1 MTAMFDERHELSPTH
16 RCRGLRGNKTA
27 LRWVK
32 SAIPDVAKVNLAQK
46 GVRFAHP
53 SKNPNCREPQ
63 HDSSEDAPPLHYCK
77 NEHCRQNRE
86 NQDEFPVPAEQKIRA
101 IR

>member
-16 RCRGLRGNKTA
+16 RRRGSRGNKTA
-27 LRWVK
+27 LRWIK
-32 SAIPDVAKVNLAQK
+32 SAIPDVAEVNLAQK

-53 SKNPNCREPQ
+53 SENSYCREPQ
-63 HDSSEDAPPLHYCK
+63 HDSSDHAPPLHHCEH
-77 NEHCRQNRE
+77 EHCRQNRK
-86 NQDEFPVPAEQKIRA
+86 NQHEFTVSTEQKIRA

>member
-1 MTAMFDERHELSPTH
+1 
-16 RCRGLRGNKTA
+16 LRGNKTA
-27 LRWVK
+27 LRWIK
-32 SAIPDVAKVNLAQK
+32 SAIPDVAEVNLAQK

-63 HDSSEDAPPLHYCK
+63 HDSSDDAPPLHNCEH
-77 NEHCRQNRE
+77 EHCRQNRK
-86 NQDEFPVPAEQKIRA
+86 NQDEFTVAAEQEIWA